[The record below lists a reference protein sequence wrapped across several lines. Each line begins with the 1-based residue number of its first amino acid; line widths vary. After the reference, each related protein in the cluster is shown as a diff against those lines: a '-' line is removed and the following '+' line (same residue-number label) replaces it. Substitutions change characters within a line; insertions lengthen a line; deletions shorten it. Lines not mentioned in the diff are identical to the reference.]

1 MLSPLSTLILCMDF
15 LISNSYPNVGI
26 HNDGRA
32 LNCVVIYFH
41 IERKEMRFLLNR
53 FCFDSYIKQVIET
66 VSLPQ
71 HDLEINGASDVDV
84 ASIFSTK
91 SHWISYNKW

>member
-32 LNCVVIYFH
+32 LNCVVITF
-41 IERKEMRFLLNR
+41 ISNAKKCDFFWTVLV
-53 FCFDSYIKQVIET
+53 SIAIKQAIET
-66 VSLPQ
+66 ISTLWKYV
-71 HDLEINGASDVDV
+71 ASDVD
-84 ASIFSTK
+84 AALIFLPK
-91 SHWISYNKW
+91 SYLKSYSKW